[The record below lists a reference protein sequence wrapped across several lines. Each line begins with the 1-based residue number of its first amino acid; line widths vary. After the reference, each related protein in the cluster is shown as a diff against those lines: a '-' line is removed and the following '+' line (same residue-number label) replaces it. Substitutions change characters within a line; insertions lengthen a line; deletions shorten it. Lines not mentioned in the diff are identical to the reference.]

1 MPDASVRIARAPFLK
16 AVNQSPRMRRLLA
29 THADAFTAQLM
40 QSAACSARHDAEQRL
55 ARWLLTVTDRSG
67 SSRLPFTQNVV
78 ATMLGVQRPT
88 ITLAVRMM
96 QSAGLIDAKRGC
108 LTILNRA
115 GLMNVTCEC
124 YQIIR
129 RNYDTA
135 LGTDM
140 SDI

>member
-1 MPDASVRIARAPFLK
+1 
-16 AVNQSPRMRRLLA
+16 
-29 THADAFTAQLM
+29 
-40 QSAACSARHDAEQRL
+40 
-55 ARWLLTVTDRSG
+55 
-67 SSRLPFTQNVV
+67 LPFTQNVV

>member
-1 MPDASVRIARAPFLK
+1 MPGASVRIARAPFLK